1 MTARTAVI
9 TGSSQGLGKG
19 LADAFLRRG
28 HNVIVSS
35 QDPAADTAAAMELA
49 TIGTGRVIAQSCD
62 VADAAQVQ
70 RLWDVAVRTFGA
82 VDLWINNAG
91 YARGSLPLADQPPAV
106 MEAMLR
112 ANVLGTVNGCQ
123 VALAG
128 MRTQGHG
135 KVYNVVGAGWDGV
148 YVPGMLGYA
157 TTKAAITWFTRW
169 LAQEVAMQQPI
180 VGHISPGMVIT
191 DGFLREHLLTPAAR
205 RPGRDAYVNMI
216 ADHVDTVAPWFVDR
230 MLANTR
236 NGAEIVWLTPLRMRW
251 RILAA
256 KFRKRDVLSRYGI
269 S

>member
-1 MTARTAVI
+1 MTARTVVI

-19 LADAFLRRG
+19 LADAFLRHG

-49 TIGTGRVIAQSCD
+49 AIGTGRVISQSCD

-70 RLWDVAVRTFGA
+70 RLWDVAVREFGA
-82 VDLWINNAG
+82 VDVWINNAG

-106 MEAMLR
+106 METMLR
-112 ANVLGTVNGCQ
+112 ANVLGTINGCQ

-128 MRTQGHG
+128 MRKQGGG

-148 YVPGMLGYA
+148 YVPGMIGYA

-169 LAQEVAMQQPI
+169 LAKEVAGQGPL

-191 DGFLREHLLTPAAR
+191 EGFLREHVMTPAAM
-205 RPGRDAYVNMI
+205 RPWRDAYVNAM
-216 ADHVDTVAPWFVDR
+216 ADHVDAIAPWFVDK
-230 MLANTR
+230 MLANER
-236 NGAEIVWLTPLRMRW
+236 NGAEIVWLTPLRMKW
-251 RILAA
+251 RMWAA
-256 KFRKRDVLSRYGI
+256 KVRKRDVLSRYGI
-269 S
+269 A

>member
-1 MTARTAVI
+1 MTARTVVI

-35 QDPAADTAAAMELA
+35 QDPAADAAAALELA
-49 TIGTGRVIAQSCD
+49 AIGEGRVISQSCD
-62 VADAAQVQ
+62 VTDAAQVQ
-70 RLWDVAVRTFGA
+70 RLWDVAAREFGV

-106 MEAMLR
+106 MDAMLR
-112 ANVLGTVNGCQ
+112 INVLGTTNGCQ

-128 MRTQGHG
+128 MRRQGHG

-169 LAQEVAMQQPI
+169 LAKEVAGQKPI

-191 DGFLREHLLTPAAR
+191 EGFLREHVMTPAAA
-205 RPGRDAYVNMI
+205 RPWRDAYVNAM
-216 ADHVDTVAPWFVDR
+216 ADHVDAIAPWFVDK
-230 MLANTR
+230 MLANER
-236 NGAEIVWLTPLRMRW
+236 NGAEIVWLTPLRMKW
-251 RILAA
+251 RMWAA

-269 S
+269 T